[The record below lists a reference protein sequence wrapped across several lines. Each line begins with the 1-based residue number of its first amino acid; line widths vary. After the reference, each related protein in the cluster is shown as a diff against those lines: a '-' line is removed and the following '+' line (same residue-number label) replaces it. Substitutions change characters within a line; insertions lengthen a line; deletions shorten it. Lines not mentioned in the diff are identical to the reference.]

1 MHCYIILLHP
11 KLVAIIIQILLLF
24 QNQGI
29 LHHPNPAVNLL
40 GKLVSRIVSLMSD
53 FLCIST
59 HKHHISYKVG
69 GVRVTE
75 HTFA

>member
-29 LHHPNPAVNLL
+29 LRHPNPAVNLL
-40 GKLVSRIVSLMSD
+40 GKLVSRIVSLTSD

-69 GVRVTE
+69 GVRVME
-75 HTFA
+75 RTFA